1 MRHSSAAARR
11 AVFAQPR
18 RQPIS
23 DYRLRFYNHDESLA
37 FLKTL
42 RCVDDERAIELSRD
56 EQYDGRALEL
66 WQGSRRVARFVIRER
81 AARIEPDDGRG
92 AAETTDNPAAVG
104 PAAQGKGQTW
114 TP

>member
-42 RCVDDERAIELSRD
+42 RCVDDERAIELSTD

-66 WQGSRRVARFVIRER
+66 WQGNRRVARFVIRER
-81 AARIEPDDGRG
+81 TAKIELDDGRR
-92 AAETTDNPAAVG
+92 AAETGGKPAAVR
-104 PAAQGKGQTW
+104 PAVQGKGRSW